1 MYAIN
6 LPIHKIINI
15 YLLVFSCRKKHSKHS
30 KLYLAQRLGNNL
42 NCLSPAK
49 NPNKITKSVNPEY
62 CKIQTQSE
70 KSCIMFNWL

>member
-30 KLYLAQRLGNNL
+30 KLYLAQRLG
-42 NCLSPAK
+42 
-49 NPNKITKSVNPEY
+49 KI
-62 CKIQTQSE
+62 
-70 KSCIMFNWL
+70 